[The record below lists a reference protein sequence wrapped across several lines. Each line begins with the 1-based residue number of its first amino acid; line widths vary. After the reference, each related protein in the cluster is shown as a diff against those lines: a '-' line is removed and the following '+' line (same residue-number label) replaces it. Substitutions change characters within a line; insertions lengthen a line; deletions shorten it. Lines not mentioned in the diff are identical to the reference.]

1 MVHADGIEGSAIIS
15 YSTPRGA
22 LKTLCGWMLERQR
35 KLDASRDNPEDR
47 KNLARWVL
55 SEFLEEP
62 EITD

>member
-1 MVHADGIEGSAIIS
+1 MVHADGIKGSAIIS